1 MRCLRFLA
9 RSAQVLLGAATMVAF
24 APASASEEAGIKIDP
39 TGQIEFRLVESDL
52 DADQGEEF
60 DSSGIAF
67 RAEAGL
73 DFDLGKTTG
82 ARVEVEGGYLDYS
95 DPIREDR
102 ASYGAAIEISQEL
115 SDSFEIRLRLRRI
128 ENIALLESARADQTS
143 VGVRLQ
149 WEDGNDRLRA
159 FVDYR
164 WRDYDL
170 NNSPKGE
177 GWRFAG
183 QYNRRFG
190 SYHWLRLDLAREE
203 IDSDD
208 SSARSFD
215 RTTAKVEYSHPIA
228 KRLRLKPSVEYRS
241 WSYDARIARGD
252 PQGDLRR
259 DSYVGPALELS
270 YGSDTR
276 GFYAEANAQY
286 RLRTSND
293 VRYDNDAFRVGVTAG
308 FRF

>member
-1 MRCLRFLA
+1 MRWPRFIA
-9 RSAQVLLGAATMVAF
+9 RCVQLVLGTAVMAAC
-24 APASASEEAGIKIDP
+24 APASAKEEGGIKVDP

-52 DADQGEEF
+52 AVDQGEGF
-60 DSSGIAF
+60 DSSGVAF

-82 ARVEVEGGYLDYS
+82 ARVEVEGGYYDYS
-95 DPIREDR
+95 DPIHQDR
-102 ASYGAAIEISQEL
+102 TSYGGAIELRQEL
-115 SDSFEIRLRLRRI
+115 SEAFEIRLRFRRI
-128 ENIALLESARADQTS
+128 ENIALLESTRADQTS

-149 WEDGNDRLRA
+149 WEHGNDRLRA
-159 FVDYR
+159 FADYR
-164 WRDYDL
+164 WREYDL
-170 NNSPKGE
+170 SDKPKGK

-190 SYHWLRLDLAREE
+190 SYHWLRFDLAYEE
-203 IDSDD
+203 IDSDT
-208 SSARSFD
+208 SPARAYD

-252 PQGDLRR
+252 PQGELRQ

-293 VRYDNDAFRVGVTAG
+293 VRYDHDAFRVGVTAG

>member
-1 MRCLRFLA
+1 MRWPRFLA
-9 RSAQVLLGAATMVAF
+9 RSVQVVLGAGAMVAF
-24 APASASEEAGIKIDP
+24 APASASEEGGIKIDP

-60 DSSGIAF
+60 DSSGVAF
-67 RAEAGL
+67 RTEAGL

-82 ARVEVEGGYLDYS
+82 ARIEVEGGHFDYS

-102 ASYGAAIEISQEL
+102 TSYGAAIEISQEL
-115 SDSFEIRLRLRRI
+115 SGSFDIRLRVRRV

-164 WRDYDL
+164 WRKYDL
-170 NNSPKGE
+170 NNSPRGE
-177 GWRFAG
+177 GWRFAA

-190 SYHWLRLDLAREE
+190 SYHWLRFDLAYEE
-203 IDSDD
+203 IDSDT
-208 SSARSFD
+208 SPARAYD
-215 RTTAKVEYSHPIA
+215 RATAKVEYSHPIA
-228 KRLRLKPSVEYRS
+228 KRLRLKPSVEYRA

-252 PQGDLRR
+252 PAGDLRT

-293 VRYDNDAFRVGVTAG
+293 VRYDNDAFRIGVTAG